1 MQTNARNQRSAT
13 GYILERI
20 LEVRVC
26 GVDGLKSLTSQ
37 HVFFICLE
45 QGISEHF
52 EMCNIG

>member
-37 HVFFICLE
+37 HVFLFVWSRELL
-45 QGISEHF
+45 
-52 EMCNIG
+52 NILKCVI